1 MDEFHEILTTLS
13 TLFPPTIFDILD
25 IIALTYVIYKI
36 MHIMDE
42 TRLGVLVKG
51 IIMLVVLYGV
61 TYLLQM
67 HVFNYIMRSVFSV
80 GIIAVLIIFQPELRR
95 TIESVG
101 ITGISTLMNFTA
113 RDERADILERAINV
127 VCDLCMQY
135 HEDAVLNHRST
146 GALMVFERET
156 KLGEYISGGTM
167 INAIPSTQL
176 LGSIFWEGTP
186 LHDGAVIFRDGM
198 VYAAGCFLPKAA
210 NDEDVDKKLGARH
223 RAAIGLGENSDAVI
237 VLVSE
242 ETGDVSIAEGG
253 MIETFNNRDDLRFEL
268 YTRIL
273 PKMQKP
279 LYLSNKPKFG
289 RNKDKPK
296 KKAAT
301 KRGGK
306 KGGDAE

>member
-1 MDEFHEILTTLS
+1 MLRHSPEF
-13 TLFPPTIFDILD
+13 
-25 IIALTYVIYKI
+25 
-36 MHIMDE
+36 
-42 TRLGVLVKG
+42 
-51 IIMLVVLYGV
+51 
-61 TYLLQM
+61 
-67 HVFNYIMRSVFSV
+67 
-80 GIIAVLIIFQPELRR
+80 
-95 TIESVG
+95 
-101 ITGISTLMNFTA
+101 
-113 RDERADILERAINV
+113 DER
-127 VCDLCMQY
+127 Y
-135 HEDAVLNHRST
+135 
-146 GALMVFERET
+146 
-156 KLGEYISGGTM
+156 
-167 INAIPSTQL
+167 
-176 LGSIFWEGTP
+176 
-186 LHDGAVIFRDGM
+186 DGM

-306 KGGDAE
+306 KGGEAE